1 MNLVLLQTWWGQ
13 RARSEKN
20 LLRLALT
27 LVGAALVWSLAVAPA
42 LRALRH
48 FETLHAVQ
56 EAQLQHMLRLQGAAK
71 DLQAQ
76 PRMNEAD
83 AAQALQASVQQAFA
97 GKADMAVSAGAVT
110 VTLRGVSASALA
122 QWLQMARTQAHAAP
136 VQARLSRA
144 GDAWSGTV
152 QIALSPN

>member
-1 MNLVLLQTWWGQ
+1 MNLALLQTWWSQ
-13 RARSEKN
+13 RPNSEKK
-20 LLRLALT
+20 LLRLALV

-48 FETLHAVQ
+48 FDTQHAVQ
-56 EAQLQHMLRLQGAAK
+56 EAQLQHMLRLQAAAK

-83 AAQALQASVQQAFA
+83 AAQALQASVQQVFA
-97 GKADMAVSAGAVT
+97 GKADMTVSAGVVT

-122 QWLQMARTQAHAAP
+122 QWLQMARTQAHAMP

-144 GDAWSGTV
+144 GDEWSGSL
-152 QIALSPN
+152 QIALSTN